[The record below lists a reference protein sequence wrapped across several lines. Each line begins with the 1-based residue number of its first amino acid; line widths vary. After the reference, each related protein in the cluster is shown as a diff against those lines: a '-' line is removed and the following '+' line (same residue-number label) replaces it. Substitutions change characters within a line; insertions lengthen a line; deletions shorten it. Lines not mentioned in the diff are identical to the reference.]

1 MARVSPLNADHEAY
15 GALISEYGPQ
25 GAGILVPQV
34 QRGIGVEYAAM
45 RRAGTGAAIIDQP
58 QRGTIEVRGTDRI
71 PFLNRMITQELKGF
85 EPFQARRAFWLNRKG
100 RIDADLR
107 LIELGD
113 RLLLDLD
120 VFAVERTVSTL
131 GAFIIADDVE
141 LIDRTEEM
149 HRLALHGQGAAALLA
164 AESVPVAG
172 PPVTALAPGQVAV
185 VRVGGAGGEEGAE
198 VVVDRQD
205 STGEPGYE
213 LLVPAAAVRDV
224 YLRLARPDTGPEELE
239 NAALRPRDPDAER
252 KAVRAGWHAYNV
264 ARIEAGWPIYMLD
277 FGPDSLPHE
286 TGVLHDRVSF
296 KKGCYLGQE
305 VVARM
310 ESLGKPKQRLVGLR
324 IDAPPTGP
332 DAAAAAAAAVLA
344 GADPTSEVVGA
355 VTSAAVSPMLGSA
368 PIAFAMVK
376 YKHSSPGTT
385 LHLLVEGGG
394 AVPATVQES
403 LTFWKRP

>member
-34 QRGIGVEYAAM
+34 QRGIGVEYAAI

-296 KKGCYLGQE
+296 TKGCYLGQE

-310 ESLGKPKQRLVGLR
+310 QSLGKPKQRLVGLR

-332 DAAAAAAAAVLA
+332 DAVTAAAVLA
-344 GADPTSEVVGA
+344 GPDPSSEVVGA
-355 VTSAAVSPMLGSA
+355 VTSAATSPMLGSA
-368 PIAFAMVK
+368 PVAFAMVK
-376 YKHSSPGTT
+376 YKHTTPGTT

-394 AVPATVQES
+394 TVPATVQEG
-403 LTFWKRP
+403 LAFWRRPA